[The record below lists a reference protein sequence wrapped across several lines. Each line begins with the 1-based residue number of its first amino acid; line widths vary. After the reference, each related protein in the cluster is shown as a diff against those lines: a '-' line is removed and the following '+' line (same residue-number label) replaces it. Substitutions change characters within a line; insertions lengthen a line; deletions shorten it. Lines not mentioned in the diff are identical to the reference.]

1 MKGKDDF
8 IEQWKKRGPQFPG
21 VLPCRGEIDRWTGR
35 QSGSIFFWGKN
46 YVERGVEGGLGSD
59 NMILRPRTR
68 SLDFMENREPWKTVE
83 PRKASGTVF
92 Y

>member
-1 MKGKDDF
+1 M
-8 IEQWKKRGPQFPG
+8 
-21 VLPCRGEIDRWTGR
+21 DRETKWLH
-35 QSGSIFFWGKN
+35 FFLGQKN
-46 YVERGVEGGLGSD
+46 GGVEGGLGSD